1 MRFLLIDRIL
11 ELEPGRYAL
20 GVKTPSL
27 GEDYFADHFPGF
39 PVVPGVLLVEAMAQ
53 LAGRLI
59 AYTVRAESGEVVLP
73 VLLGV
78 SNARFRHFVRAGDQV
93 LIRTELTGLTD
104 GGGRCKAEARVEG
117 QLVAGAEVMLG
128 FDHGQGAGVIPAA
141 ARERLMAWVDDVN
154 RNLLGEE
161 LHARLTAPRPAAAP
175 EVAR

>member
-11 ELEPGRYAL
+11 ELEPGRYAV

-59 AYTVRAESGEVVLP
+59 AYSVRAESGEVVLP
-73 VLLGV
+73 VLLGI
-78 SNARFRHFVRAGDQV
+78 SQARFRRFVRAGDRV
-93 LIRTELTGLTD
+93 VIRAELLGLTD
-104 GGGRCKAEARVEG
+104 GGGRCKAEARVED

-128 FDHGQGAGVIPAA
+128 FDSGQGAGVIPMA
-141 ARERLMAWVDDVN
+141 ARQKLGLWADDVN

-161 LHARLTAPRPAAAP
+161 LHARLTAPRAAAAP
-175 EVAR
+175 EAKA